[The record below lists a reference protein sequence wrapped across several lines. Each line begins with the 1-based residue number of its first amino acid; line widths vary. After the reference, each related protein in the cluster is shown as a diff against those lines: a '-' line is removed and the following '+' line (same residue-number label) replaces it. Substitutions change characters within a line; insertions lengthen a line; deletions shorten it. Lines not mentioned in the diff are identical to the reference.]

1 MIVKPAII
9 PNIFVEYI
17 FCSPEKIGEFV
28 IIAGK
33 LSTDESVTIIGK
45 ANERI
50 IQGKATHHNKDGL
63 IIKYHFFTKIRGI

>member
-17 FCSPEKIGEFV
+17 FCSPEEIGEFV

-33 LSTDESVTIIGK
+33 LSTDERNRLKIPLLNVVVHLL
-45 ANERI
+45 NN
-50 IQGKATHHNKDGL
+50 Q
-63 IIKYHFFTKIRGI
+63 FFIY